1 MSAGTLTT
9 HGNGSMAERREDGT
23 GSVITKPQTIGGI
36 ATSGRVEAEARAALA
51 AAKHCRRDEVEAMD
65 RIKNTCQ
72 RLGVA
77 MSAEYTYA
85 RGGTEITGPT
95 VKLLEVVAGA
105 WGNLQSGFR
114 ELSRQNGESV
124 VECFAWDLETNNKKV
139 VEFTFRHIRDTRG
152 GGKAVTDERDI
163 YELMANM
170 AQRRV
175 RKCMESVIPRDVVE
189 DALEE
194 CKRTLNAKCELNPER
209 IKKMVEVFAKDH
221 GVTLSQIEAR
231 IQRRVESITQAQFLS
246 LGKIANSIADGM
258 SKASDWFAVEES
270 PAAEEKPP
278 ETTKD
283 KLRKAKQTELP
294 TALTPRDI
302 HARIAS
308 FTGTRAEFL
317 EQYPTWCVGIP
328 DEDMPS
334 IEDAASAKRKE
345 LK

>member
-1 MSAGTLTT
+1 MIEKREE
-9 HGNGSMAERREDGT
+9 NGAI
-23 GSVITKPQTIGGI
+23 ITKPQSIGGI

-51 AAKHCRRDEVEAMD
+51 VAKSCRRDEVDAMD
-65 RIKNTCQ
+65 RIKNACQ

-77 MSAEYTYA
+77 EAAEYSYS

-105 WGNLQSGFR
+105 WGNLQTGFR

-139 VEFTFRHIRDTRG
+139 LEFTVKHIRDTRG
-152 GGKAVTDERDI
+152 GGKALTDERDI
-163 YELMANM
+163 YELIANM

-189 DALEE
+189 DALLE
-194 CKRTLNAKCELNPER
+194 CQKTLKARCDLNPER
-209 IKKMVEVFAKDH
+209 IKGMVEKFQKDY

-231 IQRRVESITQAQFLS
+231 IQRRIESVTQAQFLS
-246 LGKIANSIADGM
+246 LGKIFNSLKDGM
-258 SKASDWFAVEES
+258 SKPADWFAATEA
-270 PAAEEKPP
+270 PAEEKQP

-283 KLRKAKQTELP
+283 KLRKAAPKEADAPLS
-294 TALTPRDI
+294 ARDL
-302 HARIAS
+302 IANING
-308 FTGTRAEFL
+308 FTGTKAEL
-317 EQYPTWCVGIP
+317 TAWLAENTKHLTDDEYPAVQ
-328 DEDMPS
+328 E
-334 IEDAASAKRKE
+334 AAEARMGK